1 LPRVLSRT
9 WWIPLAFVVFALL
22 LLLATPV
29 FVSYRVRHLRNA
41 LSDGTDQARVLVN
54 DLEAAIA
61 TQLYVR
67 DAVGRST
74 DPGADSIYAAAVGLE
89 QDDMR
94 ALGKL
99 IPSIDAEAMELYA
112 DLQTLATDWHA
123 HSDPAVRPSASLG
136 RESEVPGQP
145 TVLRAAQRLDNYLEQ
160 VAAKR
165 REEIR
170 QVERMDALLASV
182 LAPLA
187 LASAAIVFVVGRRI
201 LFFAHAVERDRS
213 ALARS
218 IEARAALMRGVTHD
232 VKNPLS
238 AASGYAELLAE
249 GLAGPLTKEQT
260 DMLHRVRRLIGVS
273 VATVSELLELSQA
286 EAGRLRV
293 ERMATDLSR
302 LVRETVD
309 DYRASALEKRLQVEL
324 SLPEN
329 AVEMETD
336 PTRVRQIVA
345 NLLSNA
351 IKYTP
356 AGGRI
361 AVRLF
366 VGESPNGKSPPVF
379 VEVRDNGPGI
389 PTDLRDRIFEEFF
402 RVPSTRET
410 ANGTGIGLA
419 ISRQLARLLDG
430 DITIDDAPE
439 GGAIFRLQLG
449 G

>member
-1 LPRVLSRT
+1 
-9 WWIPLAFVVFALL
+9 LAFVVVALL

-29 FVSYRVRHLRNA
+29 LVSYRVRHLRA
-41 LSDGTDQARVLVN
+41 LIDGTDQARVLVN

-67 DAVGRST
+67 DDVGRRANG
-74 DPGADSIYAAAVGLE
+74 GADSIYAAAVALE
-89 QDDMR
+89 RQDMQ
-94 ALGKL
+94 ALGAL
-99 IPSIDAEAMELYA
+99 VSSIDETAVERFAELRSIAGE
-112 DLQTLATDWHA
+112 WHA
-123 HSDPAVRPSASLG
+123 HSDPARDSSAGGRVG
-136 RESEVPGQP
+136 REVPRQP
-145 TVLRAAQRLDNYLEQ
+145 MVLRAAQRLDSHLEQ
-160 VAAKR
+160 VAAR
-165 REEIR
+165 RR
-170 QVERMDALLASV
+170 QQINEVERTDALLASI

-187 LASAAIVFVVGRRI
+187 LGSAAVVFVLGRRI
-201 LFFAHAVERDRS
+201 LFFAHAVERDRT

-249 GLAGPLTKEQT
+249 GLAGPLTHEQT
-260 DMLHRVRRLIGVS
+260 DMLRRVRRLIGVS

-293 ERMATDLSR
+293 ERVATDLTR

-309 DYRASALEKRLQVEL
+309 DYRASALERQLEIQLSVPDSAVEL
-324 SLPEN
+324 D
-329 AVEMETD
+329 TD
-336 PTRVRQIVA
+336 PTRVRQIIG

-356 AGGRI
+356 TGGRI
-361 AVRLF
+361 AVRLV
-366 VGESPNGKSPPVF
+366 VGAPDNGKRPPVS
-379 VEVRDNGPGI
+379 VEVRDSGPGI
-389 PTDLRDRIFEEFF
+389 PSELRGRIFEEFF
-402 RVPSTRET
+402 RVPSTREA

-430 DITIDDAPE
+430 DITVGDAPE
-439 GGAIFRLQLG
+439 GGSTFTLQLAG
-449 G
+449 